1 MAIVPQNNKTIVYK
15 KMEIWLARDESG
27 SLFLFKSKPIKYK
40 NIWTNLSSKSLIPL
54 NDRELPEV
62 KWSDEEP
69 TKVKLV
75 IKK

>member
-1 MAIVPQNNKTIVYK
+1 MYIL
-15 KMEIWLARDESG
+15 LARDESG

-75 IKK
+75 IDK